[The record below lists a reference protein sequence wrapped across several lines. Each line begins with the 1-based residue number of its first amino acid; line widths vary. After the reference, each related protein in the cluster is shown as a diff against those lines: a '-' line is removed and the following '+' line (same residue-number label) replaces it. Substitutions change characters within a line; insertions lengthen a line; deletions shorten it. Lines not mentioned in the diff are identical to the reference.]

1 MRADAWQRGAGCP
14 HPHHKIHVKD
24 ASAGSCLFPPRQ
36 GGGRGDVRDAR
47 HNPPHPLPAH
57 PARQTAPPTLP
68 PGPPSPERRR
78 DQLLSGTGGSFV
90 TLLLLSHAGASPSPS
105 SRHRVPPHIP
115 PTAPPRR
122 RPRGQGATSA
132 SATGRRRYGH
142 RGGGRSAGGISGG
155 TPRGDTWGDTAT
167 HGDALRRPRG
177 CRWRSRFSKAFPVGN
192 AKDGRTDGG
201 TERGFHAYQRSR

>member
-1 MRADAWQRGAGCP
+1 MPGSAAPAARIPTTKSMSRTPRPAPASSHRGREEDAGTFVTPGTT
-14 HPHHKIHVKD
+14 
-24 ASAGSCLFPPRQ
+24 
-36 GGGRGDVRDAR
+36 
-47 HNPPHPLPAH
+47 PPHPLPAH

-132 SATGRRRYGH
+132 SATGRRRYRH

>member
-1 MRADAWQRGAGCP
+1 MLAARRRLP
-14 HPHHKIHVKD
+14 
-24 ASAGSCLFPPRQ
+24 ASPPQNPCQGRLGRLCLFPPRQ
-36 GGGRGDVRDAR
+36 GGGHGDIRDAR
-47 HNPPHPLPAH
+47 HNPLSPCLHIPPGKQPL
-57 PARQTAPPTLP
+57 PTLP

-132 SATGRRRYGH
+132 SATGRRRYRQ
-142 RGGGRSAGGISGG
+142 RGGGRSPGAPPGASPGY
-155 TPRGDTWGDTAT
+155 P
-167 HGDALRRPRG
+167 
-177 CRWRSRFSKAFPVGN
+177 
-192 AKDGRTDGG
+192 
-201 TERGFHAYQRSR
+201 ERGHLG